1 MKKEE
6 LEIEL
11 KKNKSTKEIA
21 SYFGISNIHYWLHK
35 YKLTSYIKKVRR
47 IKNEVIDGNKKKCL
61 ECNIIKY
68 LNEFHFRKESNNYR
82 NVCKKCATKK
92 CNKGRNIKFK
102 KNKNH
107 VVEYKGSCCE
117 ICKIKS
123 NYSRIYD
130 LHHKDPSIKE
140 FNISNKRGIHFNK
153 YKKEI
158 DKCHLLCS
166 NCHREVHGGLHPSF
180 LIKEKEPT
188 EYDLSNGHKKCNTC
202 NIDKPL
208 NLYYKNHKFECK
220 KCFSYRTVLRLRK
233 IKQQCVNY
241 KGGKCVQCGYNKYI
255 GAIEF
260 HHLDPTQKDFG
271 IAQNQKNFGESH
283 KKELDK
289 CVALCS
295 NCHRIEHERLKS
307 GESSGL
313 EQIET
318 SPIVSTINKEPQL
331 IEERRVNKRKCID
344 CDDYISKKSKGR
356 CMKCSRLKSRKVKN
370 RPKKE
375 DLENDIKELG
385 YVGTG
390 KKYGVSDNS
399 IRKWLKRY

>member
-1 MKKEE
+1 
-6 LEIEL
+6 
-11 KKNKSTKEIA
+11 
-21 SYFGISNIHYWLHK
+21 
-35 YKLTSYIKKVRR
+35 
-47 IKNEVIDGNKKKCL
+47 
-61 ECNIIKY
+61 
-68 LNEFHFRKESNNYR
+68 
-82 NVCKKCATKK
+82 
-92 CNKGRNIKFK
+92 
-102 KNKNH
+102 
-107 VVEYKGSCCE
+107 
-117 ICKIKS
+117 
-123 NYSRIYD
+123 
-130 LHHKDPSIKE
+130 
-140 FNISNKRGIHFNK
+140 
-153 YKKEI
+153 
-158 DKCHLLCS
+158 
-166 NCHREVHGGLHPSF
+166 
-180 LIKEKEPT
+180 
-188 EYDLSNGHKKCNTC
+188 LSNGHRKCNVC

-208 NLYYKNHKFECK
+208 NLYYKHHKLKCK
-220 KCFSYRTVLRLRK
+220 KCFNHIRNLRIRK
-233 IKQQCVNY
+233 IKQQCVDY

-271 IAQNQKNFGESH
+271 IARNQKNFGESH

-313 EQIET
+313 QQIET
-318 SPIVSTINKEPQL
+318 TPIVSTINKEPQL
-331 IEERRVNKRKCID
+331 IEERQVNKRKCID
-344 CDDYISKKSKGR
+344 CDAYISKKSKGR
-356 CMKCSRLKSRKVKN
+356 CITCSRLKSMKVKN

>member
-1 MKKEE
+1 MD
-6 LEIEL
+6 
-11 KKNKSTKEIA
+11 ST
-21 SYFGISNIHYWLHK
+21 
-35 YKLTSYIKKVRR
+35 
-47 IKNEVIDGNKKKCL
+47 KKCL
-61 ECNIIKY
+61 ECNAIKDI
-68 LNEFHFRKESNNYR
+68 NEFYFRKESNNYR
-82 NVCKKCATKK
+82 NVCKKCFNCNFLIKINKK
-92 CNKGRNIKFK
+92 KKKIK
-102 KNKNH
+102 NDIIQ
-107 VVEYKGSCCE
+107 YKGGCCE

-123 NYSRIYD
+123 EFSTIYE
-130 LHHKDPSIKE
+130 LHHKDPSVKE
-140 FNISNKRGIHFNK
+140 FHIANKRRIPFNK

-166 NCHREVHGGLHPSF
+166 NCHREVHGGSHPSF
-180 LIKEKEPT
+180 LIKEKEPI
-188 EYDLSNGHKKCNTC
+188 EFDLSNGHRKCNVC
-202 NIDKPL
+202 KIDKPL
-208 NLYYKNHKFECK
+208 NLYYKHHKLKCK
-220 KCFSYRTVLRLRK
+220 KCFNNIRNLRLRK
-233 IKQQCVNY
+233 IKQQCVDY
-241 KGGKCVQCGYNKYI
+241 KGGKCIQCGYNKYI
-255 GAIEF
+255 GSIDF

-271 IAQNQKNFGESH
+271 IARNQKNFGESH

-313 EQIET
+313 KQIET
-318 SPIVSTINKEPQL
+318 TTINKEPQL

-344 CDDYISKKSKGR
+344 CDAYISKNSKGR
-356 CMKCSRLKSRKVKN
+356 CMKCSRLKSMKVKN

>member
-1 MKKEE
+1 MD
-6 LEIEL
+6 
-11 KKNKSTKEIA
+11 ST
-21 SYFGISNIHYWLHK
+21 
-35 YKLTSYIKKVRR
+35 
-47 IKNEVIDGNKKKCL
+47 KKCL
-61 ECNIIKY
+61 ECNVIKDI
-68 LNEFHFRKESNNYR
+68 NEFYFRKDR
-82 NVCKKCATKK
+82 NKCMNICKK
-92 CNKGRNIKFK
+92 CNKRITNIKLNEKVK
-102 KNKNH
+102 KNKNGIID
-107 VVEYKGSCCE
+107 YKGGCCE

-123 NYSRIYD
+123 EYSKIYE

-140 FNISNKRGIHFNK
+140 FQISKKRYISFNK

-166 NCHREVHGGLHPSF
+166 NCHREVHGGFHPSF
-180 LIKEKEPT
+180 LIKEKEPI
-188 EYDLSNGHKKCNTC
+188 EFDLSNGHRKCNVC
-202 NIDKPL
+202 NINKPL
-208 NLYYKNHKFECK
+208 NLYYKHPKFKCK
-220 KCFSYRTVLRLRK
+220 KCFNHIRNLRLRK
-233 IKQQCVNY
+233 IKQQCVDY
-241 KGGKCVQCGYNKYI
+241 KGGKCVMCSYNKYI
-255 GAIEF
+255 GAIDF

-271 IAQNQKNFGESH
+271 IARNQKNFGESH

-289 CVALCS
+289 CIALCS

-318 SPIVSTINKEPQL
+318 TPIVSTINKEPQL
-331 IEERRVNKRKCID
+331 IEERRVNKRKCSD